1 MLLPH
6 GHVHVHLPHE
16 EHEGGHDWMAIAAA
30 VLLALAT
37 VASAWGAYQSARWGG
52 YEAKQFAAATSDR
65 IKSSKAAD
73 LADQEM
79 AVDREIWVDWINAYG
94 SGQTRLTA
102 YYENNVFSEELKKA
116 FEAWIATD
124 PQNNPSAPD
133 SPFETMAYS
142 NENMEKSIDLE
153 ERAQEETLEAREAV
167 EQSDKYVLF
176 TVLFASVLFFAG
188 ISTKFGARNVRLAV
202 LIMGSVLFTGSLIAI
217 VIQPI
222 R

>member
-1 MLLPH
+1 MPH
-6 GHVHVHLPHE
+6 GHTHVHLPHE
-16 EHEGGHDWMAIAAA
+16 EEEGGHDWLAIAAA
-30 VLLALAT
+30 VLLAIAT

-52 YEAKQFAAATSDR
+52 YEAKQFAAATADR

-79 AVDREIWVDWINAYG
+79 SLDREIWADWVNAYG
-94 SGQTRLTA
+94 LGQTELAA
-102 YYENNVFSEELKKA
+102 YYESKIFSEELKKA
-116 FEAWIATD
+116 FDAWKGTD
-124 PQNNPSAPD
+124 PQNNPAAPD

-142 NENMEKSIDLE
+142 NANMDTSIKLE
-153 ERAQEETLEAREAV
+153 EKAQEETLEAREAV
-167 EQSDKYVLF
+167 ERSDRYVLF

-202 LIMGSVLFTGSLIAI
+202 LIMGAVLFVGSLVAM
-217 VIQPI
+217 VTQPI